1 MRRTKREMSL
11 MRDDAKF
18 YLLLTNNNPH
28 RAFEMMI
35 KENLESGSQIP
46 YYIKGVKDFIEAS
59 KDLALELNRT
69 GEMRNKDRLKAE
81 DDNKVRERIASLSL
95 AELKKIYNEHKDI
108 VRHSDKLNLHHVY
121 FQVFTDGHIKVDTID
136 ESTVRTFQ
144 RIF

>member
-69 GEMRNKDRLKAE
+69 GEMRKKDRLKAE

-95 AELKKIYNEHKDI
+95 DEVKKIYNEHKDI

-121 FQVFTDGHIKVDTID
+121 FQVFTDGHIEVDMID